1 MWIVCAWCGKVM
13 LQQGGSATLRWLVSL
28 EDRCD
33 CPHCR
38 SDVTTIKIIR
48 STSNVTRQMQYA
60 KWIQPQTR
68 ALPEWWRVHGR
79 RCSRNNG

>member
-13 LQQGGSATLRWLVSL
+13 LQQGDSATLRWLVSL

-48 STSNVTRQMQYA
+48 STSNVTGQMQYA
-60 KWIQPQTR
+60 KWAQPQTR
-68 ALPEWWRVHGR
+68 VLPEWWCVHGR
-79 RCSRNNG
+79 RCE

>member
-13 LQQGGSATLRWLVSL
+13 LQQGDSATLRWLVSL

-60 KWIQPQTR
+60 KWTQPQTR
-68 ALPEWWRVHGR
+68 VLPEWWCVHGR
-79 RCSRNNG
+79 RCE

>member
-13 LQQGGSATLRWLVSL
+13 LQQGDSATLRWLVSL

-38 SDVTTIKIIR
+38 SDVTTIKMIR

-60 KWIQPQTR
+60 KWTQPQMR
-68 ALPEWWRVHGR
+68 ALPEWWCAHGR
-79 RCSRNNG
+79 RRE

>member
-13 LQQGGSATLRWLVSL
+13 LQQGDSATLRWLVSL

-60 KWIQPQTR
+60 KLTQPQTR
-68 ALPEWWRVHGR
+68 ALPEWWCAHGR
-79 RCSRNNG
+79 RRE

>member
-13 LQQGGSATLRWLVSL
+13 LQQEGSATLRWLVSL

-48 STSNVTRQMQYA
+48 STSNATRQMQYA
-60 KWIQPQTR
+60 KWTQPQTR
-68 ALPEWWRVHGR
+68 ALPEWWCAHGQR
-79 RCSRNNG
+79 RE